1 VEILNRLFRPPENT
15 YKRYYQQ
22 GAFELTWRY
31 NAIMLLIYVLLIIAG
46 AIVNE
51 FVFLLGIM
59 SWTVPLLSL
68 IVMAKTRKYEW
79 VAIFHVI
86 VGGTT
91 TGLVLNLNFV
101 PFHVVEVIYMLMV
114 VFFAFVTL
122 RRKIGIATLFVQLI
136 WFVVYILRQPH
147 AAPTTTPTIK
157 WATIV
162 ALIAGLAL
170 FGVLIMEFLRQRR
183 IAENNY
189 LSINKDLNEAN
200 HIVKMQYQEK
210 TVMLKEI
217 HHRVKNNLQVISSL
231 LRLQSYEIEQPDAQA
246 HFQDAIFRVSAM
258 ALIHEKMYQNEN
270 LSRIDLKNYV
280 HSLAEDLIRNHSHSV
295 QVELSV
301 ETDLQSMGNDT
312 LVPVA
317 LILNELITNSL
328 KHAFDDAETG
338 QIDIGIWWQK
348 NQTYFELTYKDSGQW
363 KSNIR
368 PSSFGLELITTL
380 TEQLDGKV
388 DRTFEG
394 GTKYSF
400 VLKDMS

>member
-1 VEILNRLFRPPENT
+1 MEILNRLFRPPENT
-15 YKRYYQQ
+15 YERYYQQ

-31 NAIMLLIYVLLIIAG
+31 NAIMLFIYGLLIIAG
-46 AIVNE
+46 AIVSNT
-51 FVFLLGIM
+51 VLLMGIM
-59 SWTVPLLSL
+59 SWAVPLLSL
-68 IVMAKTRKYEW
+68 IIMAKSRKYEW

-91 TGLVLNLNFV
+91 TGLVLNLNLV

-122 RRKIGIATLFVQLI
+122 RRKIGVATLCVQLI
-136 WFVVYILRQPH
+136 WFVIYILRQPH
-147 AAPTTTPTIK
+147 DMPETTPSFK
-157 WATIV
+157 WATIL
-162 ALIAGLAL
+162 ALIAGLTL
-170 FGVLIMEFLRQRR
+170 FGVLILEFLRQRR
-183 IAENNY
+183 NAENNY

-200 HIVKMQYQEK
+200 HIVKLQYQEK

-231 LRLQSYEIEQPDAQA
+231 LRLQSHEIEQPDAQA
-246 HFQDAIFRVSAM
+246 HFQDAIYRVSAM

-280 HSLAEDLIRNHSHSV
+280 HSLAEDLIRNNSNTV
-295 QVELSV
+295 QVDLSV

-328 KHAFDDAETG
+328 KHAFDEVETG
-338 QIDIGIWWQK
+338 QIDIGIWWQEEH
-348 NQTYFELTYKDSGQW
+348 TYFELTYKDSGQW

-388 DRTFEG
+388 DRTFAG